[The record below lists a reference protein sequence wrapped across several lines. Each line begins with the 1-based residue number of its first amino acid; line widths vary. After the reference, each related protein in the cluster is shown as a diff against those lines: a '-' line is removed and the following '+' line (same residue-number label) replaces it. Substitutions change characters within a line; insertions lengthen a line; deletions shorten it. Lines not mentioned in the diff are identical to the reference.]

1 MDTLLLSQ
9 SFEPVEQVSWQRAMT
24 LWIAGRVEVI
34 EAYGDRRVQ
43 SPSQAFEMPSIVR
56 YIRGRRPFRQT
67 RVKFSKPTVHAR
79 DKGCCQYCS
88 TPLRLNESTF
98 DHVIPRSR
106 GGATSWENVVIA
118 CRPCNQKKGNKTPK
132 EANMRL
138 VASPKRPASLPRPV
152 INSPG
157 WRLGMPE
164 GWRIYLRS

>member
-67 RVKFSKPTVHAR
+67 RVKFSKP
-79 DKGCCQYCS
+79 DS
-88 TPLRLNESTF
+88 TPGIKDAVSTAARRF
-98 DHVIPRSR
+98 ASSSPPLTMSFHGHEVAPHRGKMWSSR
-106 GGATSWENVVIA
+106 
-118 CRPCNQKKGNKTPK
+118 RPCNQKK
-132 EANMRL
+132 AI
-138 VASPKRPASLPRPV
+138 KRQKKHICVSSQLPNAPHP
-152 INSPG
+152 SHG
-157 WRLGMPE
+157 L
-164 GWRIYLRS
+164 S